1 MVENQ
6 GLRGQK
12 DDPTAL
18 KKALELEEATLR
30 ELVALTRSKPEGD
43 EEDRHRHAETL
54 GALIVLGVHAKDVTA
69 ELLSSGVSDPEEFE
83 WIA

>member
-18 KKALELEEATLR
+18 KKALEREEATLR

-43 EEDRHRHAETL
+43 EEDQYRHAEH
-54 GALIVLGVHAKDVTA
+54 GYDVRMWFW
-69 ELLSSGVSDPEEFE
+69 EHFFNHFSSISTIFSDFLK
-83 WIA
+83 

>member
-18 KKALELEEATLR
+18 KKALEREEATLR

-43 EEDRHRHAETL
+43 EEDQYRHAETL
-54 GALIVLGVHAKDVTA
+54 GALIVLGVHAKEVTA
-69 ELLSSGVSDPEEFE
+69 ELLSGGVSDPEEFE